1 MLALT
6 LFGSLVTKPGVAM
19 LVLRSLFLYSAVA
32 PKPKRSDIKEAQG
45 IKCGKK
51 GQLWYYMVGLQ
62 RETLNTRI

>member
-1 MLALT
+1 
-6 LFGSLVTKPGVAM
+6 M
-19 LVLRSLFLYSAVA
+19 LVLRSFFLYSAVA

-51 GQLWYYMVGLQ
+51 GQLWYYKVGLQ